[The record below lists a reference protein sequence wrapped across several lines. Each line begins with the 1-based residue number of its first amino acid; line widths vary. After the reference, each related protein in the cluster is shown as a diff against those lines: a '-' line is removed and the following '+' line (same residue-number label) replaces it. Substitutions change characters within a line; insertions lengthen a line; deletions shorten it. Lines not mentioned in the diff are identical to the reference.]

1 MFQVPIGFKSIVGQ
15 VTGNLVCPML
25 GLVGSWTQ
33 LQEVI
38 DTWVKNRTRAKGDE
52 EAGYPKLQKI
62 ELKLPAKVEKVWD
75 AATPVDKLTKPQFN
89 ELLRNFRQVQRDFNQ
104 EDFSRFDAR
113 VETGSHDK
121 LYFPVRY
128 LGRELVG
135 LRMVRVVGNRLE
147 EEDLPTPGRHSSGF
161 LPFIHNLDAV
171 AASGAKECVVVGSV
185 LDTVVLSTR
194 CDVPA
199 IVLPDM
205 ASLHPDLLP
214 FLEQFTSVT
223 LWLGSDVMTS
233 DVMAIFARKI
243 GEQVCSVVGGQHPC
257 ALAAVRKKLNVVE
270 ILDKARTCHH
280 DYITSFEKLRE
291 EVRSKVH
298 ANESKEFS
306 TQVYLEFVN
315 SEQMEGVKW
324 KRFQEFNGL
333 LRGFRR
339 GEMTILTG
347 RTGSGKTTFLSEYS
361 LDLCM
366 EGVNTLWGSFEVKNV
381 RLIKMLLKQH
391 SLINLDD
398 NVHEFDTVAESFQKL
413 PMYFSTFHGAAEVDA
428 VLEAMAHAV
437 YVHDIAHVIIDN
449 IQFMIGS
456 RNGSMDRFSQQD
468 IAIERFRKFATLH
481 NCHVTLVIH
490 PRKDAEGE
498 MLSVH
503 SVYGGGKATQEADN
517 VLLLQEE
524 QADDSFFKKKYIEL
538 VKNRY
543 AGDLGIVP
551 LAFTKPFLTMSK
563 KVANEAKKKNMKKKS
578 LPLVTKKKNGE
589 IVQEAMETLIK
600 PDNIETLVKPGKPV
614 SDEKG
619 IRKPS
624 ST

>member
-1 MFQVPIGFKSIVGQ
+1 M
-15 VTGNLVCPML
+15 
-25 GLVGSWTQ
+25 
-33 LQEVI
+33 
-38 DTWVKNRTRAKGDE
+38 
-52 EAGYPKLQKI
+52 
-62 ELKLPAKVEKVWD
+62 
-75 AATPVDKLTKPQFN
+75 
-89 ELLRNFRQVQRDFNQ
+89 
-104 EDFSRFDAR
+104 
-113 VETGSHDK
+113 
-121 LYFPVRY
+121 
-128 LGRELVG
+128 
-135 LRMVRVVGNRLE
+135 
-147 EEDLPTPGRHSSGF
+147 
-161 LPFIHNLDAV
+161 
-171 AASGAKECVVVGSV
+171 
-185 LDTVVLSTR
+185 
-194 CDVPA
+194 
-199 IVLPDM
+199 
-205 ASLHPDLLP
+205 
-214 FLEQFTSVT
+214 
-223 LWLGSDVMTS
+223 
-233 DVMAIFARKI
+233 
-243 GEQVCSVVGGQHPC
+243 
-257 ALAAVRKKLNVVE
+257 
-270 ILDKARTCHH
+270 
-280 DYITSFEKLRE
+280 
-291 EVRSKVH
+291 
-298 ANESKEFS
+298 
-306 TQVYLEFVN
+306 YLEFVN

-391 SLINLDD
+391 SLVNLDD
-398 NVHEFDTVAESFQKL
+398 NVQEFDTVAESFQKL

-468 IAIERFRKFATLH
+468 VAIERFRKFATLH

-524 QADDSFFKKKYIEL
+524 QSEDSFFKKKYIEL
-538 VKNRY
+538 VKNRF

-600 PDNIETLVKPGKPV
+600 PDKIETLVNP
-614 SDEKG
+614 EERG